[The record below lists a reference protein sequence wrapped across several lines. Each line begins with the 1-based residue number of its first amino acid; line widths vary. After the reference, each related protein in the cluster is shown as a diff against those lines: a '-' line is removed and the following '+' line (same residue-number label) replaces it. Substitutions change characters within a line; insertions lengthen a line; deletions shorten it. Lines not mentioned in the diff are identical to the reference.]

1 MKKSL
6 VVLAVLAL
14 AFLFTQNV
22 FAQSAQ
28 GVTLTV
34 NSIALLSVPAGPIAL
49 TITTGTPGVDALT
62 PVSANS
68 SYSWTHN
75 YSGGRK
81 ITAILT
87 TALPTGYDLTLT
99 TTPAATKGTGVTTQT
114 LADGVAH
121 DVVTALP
128 KGFDATAGL
137 SYTFSANASAAALSG
152 AQSGNTVT
160 YTIVAP

>member
-22 FAQSAQ
+22 FAQSQ

-62 PVSANS
+62 PVTAAST
-68 SYSWTHN
+68 YSWTHN
-75 YSGGRK
+75 YAGGRK
-81 ITAILT
+81 ISAVLT
-87 TALPTGYDLTLT
+87 TALPAGYDLALT
-99 TTPAATKGTGVTTQT
+99 TSPAATKGTGVTAQT
-114 LADGVAH
+114 IADGVAH

-128 KGFDATAGL
+128 KGFDLSAGL
-137 SYTFSANASAAALSG
+137 SYTFSANASAVALSG
-152 AQSGNTVT
+152 AQSANTVT